1 MLIHLQDIGKR
12 YRLEW
17 IFRGITHTLR
27 SGERYALLGP
37 NGSGKSTLLKVLS
50 GHLSP
55 SRGAVLF
62 EKNGSTAF
70 TPSGEGAFTPRIA
83 VNGVYP
89 DPEAFGMLPIPPDD
103 IYRHISYAA
112 PYIELIEEFTLEEA
126 MRFHAGLKP
135 LLPGMTLTRL
145 YDLLALPRARSKE
158 LRFFSSGMKQ
168 RVKLALAVCSDTPV
182 LLLDEPATNL
192 DVQGVEWYKNLIQEF
207 AADRLVVI
215 ASNDPHDAE
224 FCPVH
229 LNVLDYK

>member
-1 MLIHLQDIGKR
+1 MTIHLQDIGKR

-17 IFRGITHTLR
+17 IFRGLTSTLH

-62 EKNGSTAF
+62 EKNG
-70 TPSGEGAFTPRIA
+70 
-83 VNGVYP
+83 GVAIL
-89 DPEAFGMLPIPPDD
+89 PED
-103 IYRHISYAA
+103 IYRSISYAA
-112 PYIELIEEFTLEEA
+112 PYIELIEELTLEEA

-145 YDLLALPRARSKE
+145 YDLLALPRTRSKE

-215 ASNDPHDAE
+215 ASNDPHDAA

>member
-17 IFRGITHTLR
+17 IFRGLTHTLR

-62 EKNGSTAF
+62 EKNGDAT
-70 TPSGEGAFTPRIA
+70 
-83 VNGVYP
+83 
-89 DPEAFGMLPIPPDD
+89 IPPDD

-168 RVKLALAVCSDTPV
+168 RVKLGQCIFSDTPII
-182 LLLDEPATNL
+182 LLDEPCTNL
-192 DVQGVEWYKNLIQEF
+192 DAAGISLYHSLITDYCK
-207 AADRLVVI
+207 DRLVIVS
-215 ASNDPHDAE
+215 SNDE
-224 FCPVH
+224 VEYKFCEMKI
-229 LNVLDYK
+229 NISDYK

>member
-17 IFRGITHTLR
+17 IFRGLTYTLR

-62 EKNGSTAF
+62 EKNGDAT
-70 TPSGEGAFTPRIA
+70 
-83 VNGVYP
+83 
-89 DPEAFGMLPIPPDD
+89 IPPDD

-145 YDLLALPRARSKE
+145 YDLMALPRARSKE